1 MTTAFQ
7 KRLSY
12 RLTRDTV
19 LIAMVLGLM
28 LNIVQVTLDYFS
40 ARDSMEQE
48 IRALIE
54 ISHSPASQ
62 IAYNIDIRLAEE
74 LLDGLL
80 G

>member
-19 LIAMVLGLM
+19 LIAMVLGLV

-48 IRALIE
+48 TVSVDDLTGVIRDRMD
-54 ISHSPASQ
+54 SWKRPA
-62 IAYNIDIRLAEE
+62 RKT
-74 LLDGLL
+74 
-80 G
+80 